1 MEPPLHAPP
10 RLLRPRH
17 SSNKGQARHQS
28 QAHSLQL
35 RHPGGEGARNH
46 VQVFANS
53 IVASILIL
61 LHTAQLYDLN
71 LNTITTR
78 TTPSSP
84 LFSPAHGACF
94 DNTPENLLAIGIIA
108 NYAATLSDTLSSELG
123 ILASSPP
130 RLITTWNVT
139 PKGTN
144 GGITLAGITAGAAGA
159 AIIGLVAAVMLPAC
173 EGSEAAWG
181 LWEKVWLV
189 AFVTVVG
196 TVGSLLDSLLGAL
209 FQQSVIDV
217 RSKKIVEA
225 PNGAKVLVEPATHIT
240 AQGRLHSAVGG
251 APQSAAGAVPVHGAE
266 GVRKRGG
273 GGGGAEEEEAV
284 VEVGE
289 RPNSRRV
296 ITAQRWG
303 VLSNNQVN
311 LVMAAVMS
319 VVAMVLWG
327 GLGTVG
333 VVLAEQAK
341 TVVRTVVKQEII
353 GAVVGALLAPIL
365 G

>member
-1 MEPPLHAPP
+1 MNLIYATVATTLLVIRAISRKSLTTSGVIAAIFTAAVHALHPWNLP
-10 RLLRPRH
+10 FTLLLVFYGLGTAATKVKH
-17 SSNKGQARHQS
+17 DIKAKLTLSSSGT
-28 QAHSLQL
+28 
-35 RHPGGEGARNH
+35 PGGEGARNH

-251 APQSAAGAVPVHGAE
+251 APQSAAGAVPV
-266 GVRKRGG
+266 
-273 GGGGAEEEEAV
+273 
-284 VEVGE
+284 
-289 RPNSRRV
+289 
-296 ITAQRWG
+296 
-303 VLSNNQVN
+303 
-311 LVMAAVMS
+311 
-319 VVAMVLWG
+319 
-327 GLGTVG
+327 
-333 VVLAEQAK
+333 
-341 TVVRTVVKQEII
+341 
-353 GAVVGALLAPIL
+353 
-365 G
+365 